1 MGFRNLS
8 ARNWKQIIR
17 QKKVVNTGRKVG
29 KCYQEGSWEVFMCKA
44 LFHEKTFKNCSKA
57 MDKYSRFLVVCLRFP
72 KEPGMYQL
80 GTVSL
85 GAGSRMDLVPVWWG
99 GEGEK
104 GTLLSKSS
112 PQYPGGCPG
121 SLQSQPGVLWWEGR
135 LGGALCYSPF

>member
-1 MGFRNLS
+1 MIAQGGLWEGVSGF
-8 ARNWKQIIR
+8 
-17 QKKVVNTGRKVG
+17 QKF
-29 KCYQEGSWEVFMCKA
+29 KCKELEIDYKSEKGSKHREGSWEVFMCKV
-44 LFHEKTFKNCSKA
+44 LFHEKTFKNCPKA
-57 MDKYSRFLVVCLRFP
+57 TDKSSRFLVVCLRFP

-121 SLQSQPGVLWWEGR
+121 SLQSQPGVL
-135 LGGALCYSPF
+135 

>member
-1 MGFRNLS
+1 
-8 ARNWKQIIR
+8 
-17 QKKVVNTGRKVG
+17 
-29 KCYQEGSWEVFMCKA
+29 
-44 LFHEKTFKNCSKA
+44 

-80 GTVSL
+80 GTLSL

-112 PQYPGGCPG
+112 PREAAQAPCNL
-121 SLQSQPGVLWWEGR
+121 SLVCCDGRGDWEVLSVTLLFKVTHSGQH
-135 LGGALCYSPF
+135 YK